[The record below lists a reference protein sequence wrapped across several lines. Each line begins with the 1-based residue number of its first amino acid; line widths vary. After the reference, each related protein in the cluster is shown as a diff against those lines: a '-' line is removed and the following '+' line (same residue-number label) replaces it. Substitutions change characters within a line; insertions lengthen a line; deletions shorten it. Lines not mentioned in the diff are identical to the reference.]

1 MSIRLRQ
8 VERRMSETLADVAAA
23 LPPEAL
29 TVRELLERLGEQ
41 GLLLACIIVAL
52 PYLIPV
58 SLPGMSTVSG
68 VLIAL
73 VGIALATST
82 VPWLPRR
89 LLDRSLPTER
99 LRKLLDNS
107 AARFRRVEHL
117 LKPRLLW
124 LTSGRFMNAING
136 GLLVY
141 NGALLAAPSVIILMN
156 TLPGV
161 AAMTISAAILERDG
175 LLMLLGYVLTLA
187 ATAYFAAVAI
197 AFYLGADWALG
208 QFGVFAAP
216 APTTAP
222 VTP

>member
-1 MSIRLRQ
+1 MPIHLRQ
-8 VERRMSETLADVAAA
+8 VEKRMSETLEEVAAA
-23 LPPEAL
+23 LPSGSL

-89 LLDRSLPTER
+89 ILDRSLPVER
-99 LRKLLDNS
+99 LRKLLQAS

-124 LTSGRFMNAING
+124 LTGGRLTNAING

-161 AAMTISAAILERDG
+161 AAMAISAAIIERDG
-175 LLMLLGYVLTLA
+175 LLMLLGYVLTVA
-187 ATAYFAAVAI
+187 ATVYFAAVAI
-197 AFYLGADWALG
+197 AFYMGADWALG
-208 QFGVFAAP
+208 QFGCFAAP
-216 APTTAP
+216 PPASGP

>member
-1 MSIRLRQ
+1 MPIHLRE
-8 VERRMSETLADVAAA
+8 VEKRMSETLAEVAAA
-23 LPPEAL
+23 LPPESL

-41 GLLLACIIVAL
+41 GLLLACIIVSL
-52 PYLIPV
+52 PYLVPV
-58 SLPGMSTVSG
+58 SIPGMSTLSG
-68 VLIAL
+68 VLIVL

-89 LLDRSLPTER
+89 LLDRNLPAER
-99 LRKLLDNS
+99 FRKLLGAS

-117 LKPRLLW
+117 LKPRVLW
-124 LTSGRFMNAING
+124 LTGGRLMNAING

-161 AAMTISAAILERDG
+161 AAMAISAAILERDG
-175 LLMLLGYVLTLA
+175 LLLLVGYVLTLA
-187 ATAYFAAVAI
+187 ATVYFAAVAI
-197 AFYLGADWALG
+197 AFYMGADWALG

-216 APTTAP
+216 APATAP